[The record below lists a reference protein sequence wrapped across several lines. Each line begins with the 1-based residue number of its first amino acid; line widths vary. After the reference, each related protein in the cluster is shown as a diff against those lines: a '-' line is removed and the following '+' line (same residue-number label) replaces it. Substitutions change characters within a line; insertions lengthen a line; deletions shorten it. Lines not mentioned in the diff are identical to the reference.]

1 MHQEKGKQWLRKK
14 EHKTIDQILDLSETV
29 DNDLYKQFEDIED
42 MGGIPGVSEEEKDGI
57 IIDSVKHK
65 PDNSKKIKSDADT
78 SESEKLER
86 SRIPIYVRTLVRVDI
101 ISKHRGIP
109 RIEILSRLVDA
120 EYDKIKKELYGK
132 LI

>member
-1 MHQEKGKQWLRKK
+1 MATKK

-29 DNDLYKQFEDIED
+29 DNDLYKQFEDIKD

-57 IIDSVKHK
+57 VIDSVKQK
-65 PDNSKKIKSDADT
+65 PDNPKKIKSDADM
-78 SESEKLER
+78 SNNEKPVR
-86 SRIPIYVRTLVRVDI
+86 TRIPIYVRTLVRVDI